1 MPEIIIKDLTKM
13 YGKTAAVDHLNLHIP
28 DRSFITLLGPSG
40 CGKTTTLRM
49 IAGLE
54 TPTSGEIIING
65 QIVFSS
71 DKGIDV
77 PPEKR
82 NVGFLFQNYAL
93 WPHMTV
99 YENITFGLENMGWDK
114 AKCKARAEEL
124 LEMLKI
130 KDYGDRYPAEL
141 SGGQQQRVAIARTLA
156 PGPKSLFM
164 DEPLSNLDAKLRME
178 MRTELKRL
186 HMETDSTFVYVTHD
200 QLEAMTLSTKICLL
214 KLGRLQQY
222 APPLAVYKNPV
233 NTFVADFIGSPNIN
247 LVPVTVE
254 AVNGSEATMRLAGGT
269 LKFTASAGAD
279 VKNAAG
285 AAVETAADAWAA
297 VKAGAQY
304 TLGLRP
310 ENIVLTEQGGLPA
323 KIYSTLPS
331 GMETVVRLELEGI
344 RLTAVVFGS
353 VDFAVNEAVQVA
365 FSSPANILFDAAGNN
380 VAAGKVE

>member
-13 YGKTAAVDHLNLHIP
+13 YGKTAAVDHLDLHIP

-65 QIVFSS
+65 QVVFSS
-71 DKGIDV
+71 AQGIDV

-164 DEPLSNLDAKLRME
+164 DEPLSNLDAKLRE
-178 MRTELKRL
+178 SMRFEISALQKRL
-186 HMETDSTFVYVTHD
+186 GITVIYVTHD
-200 QLEAMTLSTKICLL
+200 QSEAMTMSDRIVVMSA
-214 KLGRLQQY
+214 GVVQQIGKPY
-222 APPLAVYKNPV
+222 EIYTHPANKM
-233 NTFVADFIGSPNIN
+233 VADFIGLVNFLPGVIKSDRAFLEGTENSFANEKN
-247 LVPVTVE
+247 LTGNVTI
-254 AVNGSEATMRLAGGT
+254 AV
-269 LKFTASAGAD
+269 
-279 VKNAAG
+279 
-285 AAVETAADAWAA
+285 
-297 VKAGAQY
+297 
-304 TLGLRP
+304 RP
-310 ENIVLTEQGGLPA
+310 ENIKMSKTGGMIKGSMKHRFYLGDSVDYRVQVGEHVIRVIIKGIQYGTYA
-323 KIYSTLPS
+323 D
-331 GMETVVRLELEGI
+331 GETVYL
-344 RLTAVVFGS
+344 
-353 VDFAVNEAVQVA
+353 DFDKVM
-365 FSSPANILFDAAGNN
+365 LFNR
-380 VAAGKVE
+380 E